1 MLRSKLVKFTS
12 QKIKFA
18 SFIVCIYHSGIE
30 GLMFKDKSIK
40 NKIHISPFLLSI
52 ISFFLVIFVGA
63 FFICTPMAQ
72 TTGQWGDFVDALFT
86 ATSATCVTGL
96 VSLKGGVVN
105 DLTFFGQLIVIICI
119 QVGGLSFITI
129 LAFIIT
135 LFKKKLQFKDRF
147 SLSQIVGAE
156 SMNQLAKFVRKVILI
171 AFCFEF
177 AGFLLSL
184 PAFLTIYQ
192 NPWDAIWASIFHS
205 ISSYNNAGFDMFS
218 TTSFV
223 RETALEGS
231 LLLMM
236 PEWAYQ
242 YLCIITMLLIVCG
255 GISFVVVIEV
265 FTFKNPK
272 QYTVFTKI
280 VLIMTTI
287 LIFGGAG
294 LFMLTDGMKGENSM
308 DFMQALFQSVTLRTA
323 GFASYDQASLSVAG
337 KILSCLLMFIGAA
350 PLSTGGG
357 IKVTTAFLIVLTMY
371 SYLRGKRV
379 IAFKRFFSQKTIL
392 KGLSLTFL
400 AFGVVI
406 LSYVICAS
414 IEANNPNYDQN
425 RLTDLLY
432 ESFSAFG
439 TVGVSTG
446 ITPTLHPAS
455 KIVLS
460 IVMFIGRLGPITFFQ
475 VFNSK
480 DSQQDA
486 NIHYVETDILI
497 G

>member
-1 MLRSKLVKFTS
+1 MTF
-12 QKIKFA
+12 QDF
-18 SFIVCIYHSGIE
+18 
-30 GLMFKDKSIK
+30 K
-40 NKIHISPFLLSI
+40 NKVHISPFLLSI
-52 ISFFLVIFVGA
+52 ISFFLVIMIGA
-63 FFICTPMAQ
+63 FFLTTPFAQ
-72 TTGQWGDFVDALFT
+72 TSGQWGDFVDALFT
-86 ATSATCVTGL
+86 STSATCVTGL
-96 VSLKGGVVN
+96 VSLKNGVVG
-105 DLTFFGQLIVIICI
+105 DLTFFGQLVVIICI

-156 SMNQLAKFVRKVILI
+156 SMGQLARFVRRVILI

-177 AGFLLSL
+177 AGFLLSI
-184 PAFLTIYQ
+184 PVFMTIYE
-192 NPWDAIWASIFHS
+192 NPLDVIWASIFNS

-218 TTSFV
+218 ATSLV
-223 RETALEGS
+223 RETAAEGS
-231 LLLMM
+231 LLLLM
-236 PEWAYQ
+236 PDWAWN
-242 YLCIITMLLIVCG
+242 YLCILNMTLIVCG

-294 LFMLTDGMKGENSM
+294 LFMLTDGLKQDNPMT
-308 DFMQALFQSVTLRTA
+308 FMQALFQSVTLRTA
-323 GFASYDQASLSVAG
+323 GFANYDQASLSVAG
-337 KILSCLLMFIGAA
+337 KILSCLLMFVGAA

-357 IKVTTAFLIVLTMY
+357 IKVTTAFLIVITMY

-379 IAFKRFFSQKTIL
+379 VAFKRYFSQKTIL
-392 KGLSLTFL
+392 KGMSLTFL

-406 LSYVICAS
+406 VSYLICAT
-414 IEANNPNYDQN
+414 IETYNPGFDNDKLN
-425 RLTDLLY
+425 DIIY
-432 ESFSAFG
+432 ECFSAFG

-446 ITPTLHPAS
+446 ITPFLHPAS
-455 KIVLS
+455 KVILCV
-460 IVMFIGRLGPITFFQ
+460 VMFIGRLGPITFFQ
-475 VFNSK
+475 VFNDVESK
-480 DSQQDA
+480 QNR
-486 NIHYVETDILI
+486 NIDYVEADILI